1 MLDDN
6 NLRMKKFLLIKRKGQ
21 WFSPNSDKPFSGV
34 ASCNG
39 FTYRYTLDGRK
50 VLLSKPR
57 PNPQRV
63 VKNLWLFENPQ
74 RRGFVNGLYYP
85 FVTANGNTDIGAGI
99 DMSKQ
104 TAAFRKEAQRG
115 LTPQRMNQ
123 ELNKRVNEHLR
134 KVDTALRRYTNY
146 PDTVSPQI
154 KEGLADL
161 RYQVGSLGGYPKL
174 LQSDTKGD
182 LNGIR
187 RESRV
192 MFKNKKGQMQFDKR
206 RYDARNS
213 NYFYYRQ
220 GGMISPLM
228 ESIMP
233 NTYKES
239 RSEQMK
245 REQTRRA
252 AQKLQQK
259 VNALKSGTNVKNNI
273 FASLAKSNS
282 LLR

>member
-1 MLDDN
+1 
-6 NLRMKKFLLIKRKGQ
+6 MKRFILIKRNGQ

-104 TAAFRKEAQRG
+104 TAAFRREAQRG

-174 LQSDTKGD
+174 LQSVAKGD
-182 LNGIR
+182 LNGIQ

-213 NYFYYRQ
+213 NYFYFRQ

-239 RSEQMK
+239 RSEPMK

-259 VNALKSGTNVKNNI
+259 GNALKSGTNVRNNI
-273 FASLAKSNS
+273 SASLAKPNS

>member
-1 MLDDN
+1 
-6 NLRMKKFLLIKRKGQ
+6 MKRFILIKRNGQ

-50 VLLSKPR
+50 VLLSKLR
-57 PNPQRV
+57 PDPQRV
-63 VKNLWLFENPQ
+63 VKNLWQFENPQ

-104 TAAFRKEAQRG
+104 TAAFRREAQRG

-174 LQSDTKGD
+174 LQSVAKGD
-182 LNGIR
+182 LNGIQ

-213 NYFYYRQ
+213 NYFYFRQ

-239 RSEQMK
+239 RSEPMK

-259 VNALKSGTNVKNNI
+259 GNALKSGTNVRNNI
-273 FASLAKSNS
+273 SASLAKPNS

>member
-1 MLDDN
+1 MV
-6 NLRMKKFLLIKRKGQ
+6 G
-21 WFSPNSDKPFSGV
+21 
-34 ASCNG
+34 
-39 FTYRYTLDGRK
+39 K

-104 TAAFRKEAQRG
+104 TAAFRREAQRG

-161 RYQVGSLGGYPKL
+161 HYQVGSLGGYPKL
-174 LQSDTKGD
+174 LQSVAKGD
-182 LNGIR
+182 LNGIQ

-239 RSEQMK
+239 RSEQMQ

-259 VNALKSGTNVKNNI
+259 GNALKSGTNVKNNI
-273 FASLAKSNS
+273 SASLAKSNS

>member
-174 LQSDTKGD
+174 LQSVTKGD

>member
-1 MLDDN
+1 
-6 NLRMKKFLLIKRKGQ
+6 MKRFILIKRNGQ

-57 PNPQRV
+57 PDPQRV

-104 TAAFRKEAQRG
+104 TAAFRREAQRG

-174 LQSDTKGD
+174 LQSVAKGD
-182 LNGIR
+182 LNGIQ

-213 NYFYYRQ
+213 NYFYFRQ

-233 NTYKES
+233 NAYKEL
-239 RSEQMK
+239 RSEQMQ

-252 AQKLQQK
+252 AQKIQQK
-259 VNALKSGTNVKNNI
+259 AKAIESYTNVRNNI
-273 FASLAKSNS
+273 SASLAKSNS

>member
-1 MLDDN
+1 MI
-6 NLRMKKFLLIKRKGQ
+6 MTKKIIVKRNRQYFIG
-21 WFSPNSDKPFSGV
+21 NSTIPFSGIMRLV
-34 ASCNG
+34 DG
-39 FTYRYTLDGRK
+39 KVYKYTLDGRK

-104 TAAFRKEAQRG
+104 TAAFRREAQRG

-134 KVDTALRRYTNY
+134 KVDTALRRYTNF

-174 LQSDTKGD
+174 LQSVAKGD
-182 LNGIR
+182 LNGIQ

-233 NTYKES
+233 NAYKES
-239 RSEQMK
+239 RSEQMQ

-273 FASLAKSNS
+273 SASLAKQIS
-282 LLR
+282 LHC

>member
-1 MLDDN
+1 
-6 NLRMKKFLLIKRKGQ
+6 MKRFILIKRNGQ

-57 PNPQRV
+57 PDPQRV
-63 VKNLWLFENPQ
+63 VKNLWQFENPQ

-85 FVTANGNTDIGAGI
+85 FVTANGNTDIGAGV

-104 TAAFRKEAQRG
+104 TAAFRREAQRG

-174 LQSDTKGD
+174 LQSVAKGD
-182 LNGIR
+182 LNGIQ

-213 NYFYYRQ
+213 NYFYFRQ

-239 RSEQMK
+239 RSEPMK

-259 VNALKSGTNVKNNI
+259 GNALKSGTNVRNNI
-273 FASLAKSNS
+273 SASLAKPNS

>member
-1 MLDDN
+1 MYKDYYVRRN
-6 NLRMKKFLLIKRKGQ
+6 GQ
-21 WFSPNSDKPFSGV
+21 WISLNTGKPFSGIV
-34 ASCNG
+34 RSGNLY
-39 FTYRYTLDGRK
+39 FNLTKDGRK
-50 VLLSKPR
+50 ILLSKPK
-57 PNPQRV
+57 PDPQRIV
-63 VKNLWLFENPQ
+63 ANLWQFENPQ

-123 ELNKRVNEHLR
+123 ELYKRANEHLR

-154 KEGLADL
+154 KEGLADI
-161 RYQVGSLGGYPKL
+161 RYQVGSLGGFPKL
-174 LQSDTKGD
+174 LRAVAKGD
-182 LNGIR
+182 LNGMR

-192 MFKNKKGQMQFDKR
+192 MYRNNNTGKMEYDKR
-206 RYDARNS
+206 RHEARLR
-213 NYFYYRQ
+213 NYFHYGQ

-233 NTYKES
+233 NAYKEL
-239 RSEQMK
+239 RSEQMQ

-252 AQKLQQK
+252 AQKIQQK
-259 VNALKSGTNVKNNI
+259 AKAIESYTNVRNNI
-273 FASLAKSNS
+273 SASLAKSNS

>member
-1 MLDDN
+1 
-6 NLRMKKFLLIKRKGQ
+6 MKRFILIKRNGQ

-57 PNPQRV
+57 PDPQRV
-63 VKNLWLFENPQ
+63 VKNLWQFENPQ

-104 TAAFRKEAQRG
+104 TAAFRREAQRG

-174 LQSDTKGD
+174 LQSVTKGD
-182 LNGIR
+182 LNGIQ

-213 NYFYYRQ
+213 NYFYFRQ

-239 RSEQMK
+239 RSEPMK

-259 VNALKSGTNVKNNI
+259 GNALKSGTNVRNNI
-273 FASLAKSNS
+273 SASLAKPNS

>member
-1 MLDDN
+1 MI
-6 NLRMKKFLLIKRKGQ
+6 MTKKIIVKRNRQYFIG
-21 WFSPNSDKPFSGV
+21 NSTIPFSGIMRLV
-34 ASCNG
+34 DG
-39 FTYRYTLDGRK
+39 KVYKYTLDGRK

-63 VKNLWLFENPQ
+63 VKNLWQFENPQ

-104 TAAFRKEAQRG
+104 TAAFRREAQRG

-174 LQSDTKGD
+174 LQSVAKGD
-182 LNGIR
+182 LNGIQ

-213 NYFYYRQ
+213 NYFYFRQ

-239 RSEQMK
+239 RSEPMK

-259 VNALKSGTNVKNNI
+259 GNALKSGTNVRNNI
-273 FASLAKSNS
+273 SASLAKPNS

>member
-1 MLDDN
+1 MYKDYYVRRN
-6 NLRMKKFLLIKRKGQ
+6 GQ
-21 WFSPNSDKPFSGV
+21 WISLNTGKPFSGIV
-34 ASCNG
+34 RSGNLY
-39 FTYRYTLDGRK
+39 FNLTKDGRK
-50 VLLSKPR
+50 ILLSKPR
-57 PNPQRV
+57 PDPQRV

-104 TAAFRKEAQRG
+104 TAAFRREAQRG

-174 LQSDTKGD
+174 LQSVAKGD
-182 LNGIR
+182 LNGIQ

-213 NYFYYRQ
+213 NYFYFRQ

-233 NTYKES
+233 NAYKEL
-239 RSEQMK
+239 RSEQMQ

-252 AQKLQQK
+252 AQKIQQK
-259 VNALKSGTNVKNNI
+259 AKAIESYTNVRNNI
-273 FASLAKSNS
+273 SASLAKSNS

>member
-1 MLDDN
+1 M
-6 NLRMKKFLLIKRKGQ
+6 RKKIIVKRKGQ
-21 WFSPNSDKPFSGV
+21 FYIGNSSVPFSGV
-34 ASCNG
+34 IRLVDG
-39 FTYRYTLDGRK
+39 KVYRYTLDGRK
-50 VLLSKPR
+50 ILLSKPK
-57 PNPQRV
+57 PDPQRIV
-63 VKNLWLFENPQ
+63 DNFWQFENPQ

-104 TAAFRKEAQRG
+104 TAAFRREAQRG

-174 LQSDTKGD
+174 LQSVAKGD
-182 LNGIR
+182 LNGIQ

-239 RSEQMK
+239 RSEQMQ

-273 FASLAKSNS
+273 SASLAKSNS

>member
-174 LQSDTKGD
+174 LQSVAKGD
-182 LNGIR
+182 LNGIQ

-213 NYFYYRQ
+213 NYFYFRQ

-239 RSEQMK
+239 RSEPMK

-259 VNALKSGTNVKNNI
+259 GNALKSGTNVRNNI
-273 FASLAKSNS
+273 SASLAKPNS

>member
-1 MLDDN
+1 
-6 NLRMKKFLLIKRKGQ
+6 MKRFILIKRNGQ

-57 PNPQRV
+57 PDPQRV
-63 VKNLWLFENPQ
+63 VKNLWQFENPQ

-104 TAAFRKEAQRG
+104 TAAFRREAQRG

-134 KVDTALRRYTNY
+134 KVDTALRRYINY

-174 LQSDTKGD
+174 LQSVAKGD
-182 LNGIR
+182 LNGIQ

-213 NYFYYRQ
+213 NYFYFRQ

-239 RSEQMK
+239 RSEPMK

-259 VNALKSGTNVKNNI
+259 GNALKSGTNVRNNI
-273 FASLAKSNS
+273 SASLAKPNS
-282 LLR
+282 LLH

>member
-1 MLDDN
+1 
-6 NLRMKKFLLIKRKGQ
+6 MKKFLLIKRKGQ

-104 TAAFRKEAQRG
+104 TAAFRREAQRG

-174 LQSDTKGD
+174 LQSVAKGD
-182 LNGIR
+182 LNGIQ

-233 NTYKES
+233 NAYKES
-239 RSEQMK
+239 RSEQMQ

-259 VNALKSGTNVKNNI
+259 GNALKSGTNVKNNI
-273 FASLAKSNS
+273 SASLAKSNS

>member
-1 MLDDN
+1 
-6 NLRMKKFLLIKRKGQ
+6 MKKDYYVRRNGQ
-21 WFSPNSDKPFSGV
+21 WISLNTGKPFSGIV
-34 ASCNG
+34 RSGKLVYNL
-39 FTYRYTLDGRK
+39 TKDGRK
-50 VLLSKPR
+50 VLLSKPA

-63 VKNLWLFENPQ
+63 VNNLFLFENPNNY
-74 RRGFVNGLYYP
+74 GFRNGLYHP
-85 FVTANGNTDIGAGI
+85 FVTANGNIDIGAGI

-104 TAAFRKEAQRG
+104 TTAFRREAQRG
-115 LTPQRMNQ
+115 LTPRRMNQ
-123 ELNKRVNEHLR
+123 ELYKRVNEHLG
-134 KVDTALRRYTNY
+134 KVDTALSKYTDY

-174 LQSDTKGD
+174 LQSVTKGD
-182 LNGIR
+182 LNGRR

>member
-1 MLDDN
+1 MI
-6 NLRMKKFLLIKRKGQ
+6 MTKKIIVKRNRQYFIG
-21 WFSPNSDKPFSGV
+21 NSTIPFSGIMRLV
-34 ASCNG
+34 DG
-39 FTYRYTLDGRK
+39 KVYKYTLDGRK

-104 TAAFRKEAQRG
+104 TAAFRREAQRG

-174 LQSDTKGD
+174 LQSVAKGD
-182 LNGIR
+182 LNGIQ

-233 NTYKES
+233 NAYKES
-239 RSEQMK
+239 RSEQMQ

-273 FASLAKSNS
+273 SASLAKSNS

>member
-1 MLDDN
+1 MT
-6 NLRMKKFLLIKRKGQ
+6 KKIIVKRNRQYFIG
-21 WFSPNSDKPFSGV
+21 NSTIPFSGIMRLV
-34 ASCNG
+34 DG
-39 FTYRYTLDGRK
+39 KVYKYTLDGRK

-104 TAAFRKEAQRG
+104 TAAFRREAQRG

-174 LQSDTKGD
+174 LQSVAKGD
-182 LNGIR
+182 LNGIQ

-213 NYFYYRQ
+213 NYFYFRQ

-239 RSEQMK
+239 RSEPMK

-259 VNALKSGTNVKNNI
+259 GNALKSGTNVRNNI
-273 FASLAKSNS
+273 SASLAKPNS

>member
-1 MLDDN
+1 
-6 NLRMKKFLLIKRKGQ
+6 MKRFILIKRNGQ

-174 LQSDTKGD
+174 LQSVAKGD
-182 LNGIR
+182 LNGIQ

-239 RSEQMK
+239 RSEQMQ

-259 VNALKSGTNVKNNI
+259 GNALKSGTNVKNNI
-273 FASLAKSNS
+273 SASLAKSNS

>member
-1 MLDDN
+1 
-6 NLRMKKFLLIKRKGQ
+6 MKRFILIKRNGQ

-63 VKNLWLFENPQ
+63 VKNLWQFENPQ

-174 LQSDTKGD
+174 LQSVAKGD
-182 LNGIR
+182 LNGIQ

-239 RSEQMK
+239 RSEQMQ

-273 FASLAKSNS
+273 SASLAKSNS

>member
-1 MLDDN
+1 MN
-6 NLRMKKFLLIKRKGQ
+6 KYYYVRRNGQ
-21 WFSPNSDKPFSGV
+21 WISLNTGKPFSGIV
-34 ASCNG
+34 RIGNLY
-39 FTYRYTLDGRK
+39 FNLTKDGQK
-50 VLLSKPR
+50 VLLSKPA

-104 TAAFRKEAQRG
+104 TAAFRREAQRG

-123 ELNKRVNEHLR
+123 ELYKRVNEHLG

-161 RYQVGSLGGYPKL
+161 RYQVGSLSGYPML
-174 LQSDTKGD
+174 LRSVARGD

-187 RESRV
+187 REARV
-192 MFKNKKGQMQFDKR
+192 MFKNKNGQMQFDKR

-213 NYFYYRQ
+213 SYFYYRQ

-233 NTYKES
+233 NTYYKES
-239 RSEQMK
+239 ISGQM
-245 REQTRRA
+245 
-252 AQKLQQK
+252 
-259 VNALKSGTNVKNNI
+259 
-273 FASLAKSNS
+273 
-282 LLR
+282 

>member
-1 MLDDN
+1 MYKDYYVRRN
-6 NLRMKKFLLIKRKGQ
+6 GQ
-21 WFSPNSDKPFSGV
+21 WISLNTGKPFSGIV
-34 ASCNG
+34 RSGNLY
-39 FTYRYTLDGRK
+39 FNLTKDGRK
-50 VLLSKPR
+50 ILLSKPR
-57 PNPQRV
+57 PDPQRV

-104 TAAFRKEAQRG
+104 TAAFRREAQRG

-123 ELNKRVNEHLR
+123 ELYKRANEHLR

-154 KEGLADL
+154 KEGLADI
-161 RYQVGSLGGYPKL
+161 RYQVGSLGGFPKL
-174 LQSDTKGD
+174 LRAVAKGD
-182 LNGIR
+182 LNGMR

-192 MFKNKKGQMQFDKR
+192 MYRNNNTGKMEYDKR
-206 RYDARNS
+206 RHEARLR
-213 NYFYYRQ
+213 NYFHYGQ

-233 NTYKES
+233 NAYKES
-239 RSEQMK
+239 SSEQMK

-259 VNALKSGTNVKNNI
+259 GNALKSGTNVKNNI
-273 FASLAKSNS
+273 FASLAKPNS

>member
-1 MLDDN
+1 MYKDYYVRRN
-6 NLRMKKFLLIKRKGQ
+6 GQ
-21 WFSPNSDKPFSGV
+21 WISLNTGKPFSGIV
-34 ASCNG
+34 RSGNLY
-39 FTYRYTLDGRK
+39 FNLTKDGRK
-50 VLLSKPR
+50 ILLSKPKPDPKR
-57 PNPQRV
+57 IV
-63 VKNLWLFENPQ
+63 ANLWQFENPQ

-85 FVTANGNTDIGAGI
+85 FVTVNGNTDIGAGI

-123 ELNKRVNEHLR
+123 ELYKRANEHLR
-134 KVDTALRRYTNY
+134 KVDSALRRYTNY

-154 KEGLADL
+154 KEGLADI
-161 RYQVGSLGGYPKL
+161 RYQVGSLGGFPKL
-174 LQSDTKGD
+174 LRAVAKGD

-192 MFKNKKGQMQFDKR
+192 MYRNNNTGKMEYDR
-206 RYDARNS
+206 RRHEARLR
-213 NYFYYRQ
+213 NYFHYGQ

-239 RSEQMK
+239 RSEQMQ

-259 VNALKSGTNVKNNI
+259 GNALKSGTNVKNNI
-273 FASLAKSNS
+273 SASLAKSNS

>member
-1 MLDDN
+1 
-6 NLRMKKFLLIKRKGQ
+6 MKRFILIKRNGQ

-104 TAAFRKEAQRG
+104 TAAFRREAQRG

-174 LQSDTKGD
+174 LQSVVKGD
-182 LNGIR
+182 LNGIQ

-220 GGMISPLM
+220 GGMISSLM

-239 RSEQMK
+239 RSGQMK

-259 VNALKSGTNVKNNI
+259 AKAIEPYTNVRNNI
-273 FASLAKSNS
+273 SASLAKSNS

>member
-1 MLDDN
+1 
-6 NLRMKKFLLIKRKGQ
+6 MKKDYYVRRNGQ
-21 WFSPNSDKPFSGV
+21 WISLNTGKPFSGIV
-34 ASCNG
+34 RSGKLVYNL
-39 FTYRYTLDGRK
+39 TKDGRK
-50 VLLSKPR
+50 VLLSKPA

-63 VKNLWLFENPQ
+63 VNNLFLFENPNNY
-74 RRGFVNGLYYP
+74 GFRNGLYHP
-85 FVTANGNTDIGAGI
+85 FVTANGNIDIGAGI

-104 TAAFRKEAQRG
+104 TTAFRREAQRG
-115 LTPQRMNQ
+115 LTPRRMNQ
-123 ELNKRVNEHLR
+123 ELYKRANEHLR

-154 KEGLADL
+154 KEGLADI
-161 RYQVGSLGGYPKL
+161 RYQVGSLGGFPKL
-174 LQSDTKGD
+174 LRAVAKGD
-182 LNGIR
+182 LNGMR

-192 MFKNKKGQMQFDKR
+192 MYRNNNTGKMEYDR
-206 RYDARNS
+206 RRHEARLR
-213 NYFYYRQ
+213 NYFHYGQ

-233 NTYKES
+233 NAYKES
-239 RSEQMK
+239 RSEQMQ

-273 FASLAKSNS
+273 SASLAKSNS

>member
-1 MLDDN
+1 
-6 NLRMKKFLLIKRKGQ
+6 MKRFILTKRNGQ

-57 PNPQRV
+57 PDPQRV
-63 VKNLWLFENPQ
+63 VKNLWQFENPQ

-104 TAAFRKEAQRG
+104 TAAFRREAQRG

-174 LQSDTKGD
+174 LQSVAKGD
-182 LNGIR
+182 LNGIQ

-213 NYFYYRQ
+213 NYFYFRQ

-239 RSEQMK
+239 RSEPMK

-259 VNALKSGTNVKNNI
+259 GNALKSGTNVRNNI
-273 FASLAKSNS
+273 SASLAKPNS

>member
-1 MLDDN
+1 
-6 NLRMKKFLLIKRKGQ
+6 MKRFILIKRNGQ

-57 PNPQRV
+57 PDPQRV
-63 VKNLWLFENPQ
+63 VKNLWQFENPQ

-174 LQSDTKGD
+174 LQSVAKGD
-182 LNGIR
+182 LNGIQ

-213 NYFYYRQ
+213 NYFYFRQ

-239 RSEQMK
+239 RSEPMK

-259 VNALKSGTNVKNNI
+259 GNALKSGTNVRNNI
-273 FASLAKSNS
+273 SASLAKPNS

>member
-1 MLDDN
+1 MT
-6 NLRMKKFLLIKRKGQ
+6 KKIIVKRNRQYFIG
-21 WFSPNSDKPFSGV
+21 NSTIPFSGIMRLV
-34 ASCNG
+34 DG
-39 FTYRYTLDGRK
+39 KVYKYTLDGRK

-104 TAAFRKEAQRG
+104 TAAFRREAQRG

-174 LQSDTKGD
+174 LQSVAKGD
-182 LNGIR
+182 LNGIQ

-228 ESIMP
+228 ENIMP
-233 NTYKES
+233 NAYKES
-239 RSEQMK
+239 RSEQMQ

-259 VNALKSGTNVKNNI
+259 GNALKSGTNVRNNI
-273 FASLAKSNS
+273 SASLAKSNS

>member
-1 MLDDN
+1 MI
-6 NLRMKKFLLIKRKGQ
+6 MTKKIIVKRNRQYFIG
-21 WFSPNSDKPFSGV
+21 NSTIPFSGIMRLV
-34 ASCNG
+34 DG
-39 FTYRYTLDGRK
+39 KVYKYTLDGRK

-104 TAAFRKEAQRG
+104 TAAFRREAQRG

-174 LQSDTKGD
+174 LQSVAKGD
-182 LNGIR
+182 LNGIQ

-228 ESIMP
+228 ENIMP
-233 NTYKES
+233 NAYKES
-239 RSEQMK
+239 RSEQMQ

-273 FASLAKSNS
+273 SASLAKSNS

>member
-1 MLDDN
+1 
-6 NLRMKKFLLIKRKGQ
+6 MKRFILIKRNGQ

-57 PNPQRV
+57 PDPQRV
-63 VKNLWLFENPQ
+63 VKNLWQFENPQ

-104 TAAFRKEAQRG
+104 TAAFRREAQRG

-174 LQSDTKGD
+174 LQSVAKGD
-182 LNGIR
+182 LNGIQ

-192 MFKNKKGQMQFDKR
+192 MFKNKKGQKQFDKR

-213 NYFYYRQ
+213 NYFYFRQ

-239 RSEQMK
+239 RSEPMK

-259 VNALKSGTNVKNNI
+259 GNALKSGTNVRNNI
-273 FASLAKSNS
+273 SASLAKPNS